1 MRVSRRWHG
10 GGCRRRGLKRTVVWR
25 GAGFQEL
32 QRRRMVEIEL
42 QVKVVKR
49 GRDDAGGIE

>member
-1 MRVSRRWHG
+1 M
-10 GGCRRRGLKRTVVWR
+10 VWK

-32 QRRRMVEIEL
+32 QRRRMVEREL